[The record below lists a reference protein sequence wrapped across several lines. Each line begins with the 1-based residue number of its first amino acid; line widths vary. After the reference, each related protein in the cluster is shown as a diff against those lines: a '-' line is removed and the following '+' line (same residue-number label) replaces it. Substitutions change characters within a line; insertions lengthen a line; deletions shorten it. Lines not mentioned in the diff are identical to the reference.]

1 MNASISLLSIFFIM
15 HTKEQLLTK
24 KILNWYDL
32 NKRSLPWRKDVSF
45 KKKQYYTLVSE
56 FMLQQTQ
63 VVTVIPYFKRFIKFI
78 PNLNSLA
85 KVKNEKLIK
94 LWEGLGYYSRAR
106 NLKKTAQLI
115 IKNFKG
121 NLPNNFDDLT
131 KLPGIG
137 NYTASAILAIVFNRP
152 YIPLDGNIERVLKR
166 YLYLKKEKEIQK
178 SNLIEKK
185 NIFGKS
191 LRSSDYAQ
199 ALMELGALICKPTNP
214 ICNECPISKNC
225 KSYKKKDFN
234 LICNHIKKLKGK
246 LVLMGVGKSGH
257 IAAKISS
264 TLSSTGTPS
273 FFINPSEASH
283 GDLGAISKNDGIL
296 IISNSG
302 ETDEIVLILSG
313 LMKKTKNILSITGNE
328 ESSIAKKSL
337 VHLEAKVDKEACP
350 NNLAPTTST
359 SFMLMLGDAISIALL
374 KNNRFSPKEFA
385 ENHPGGKLGKRFLLA
400 KDLMIDIKEIPI
412 VKENTSIL
420 EAIKVITQFGLG
432 FCLVKNSKQSINAI
446 FTDGDLRR
454 TLNKKIDIRN
464 LSISKVMT
472 KSFKSIE
479 HNKNAYLAREIMSKN
494 KIYSL
499 VVKKQ
504 KKVIGV
510 IRMHELNESR
520 VF

>member
-1 MNASISLLSIFFIM
+1 M

-85 KVKNEKLIK
+85 KAKNEKLIK
-94 LWEGLGYYSRAR
+94 QWEGLGYYSRAR

-166 YLYLKKEKEIQK
+166 YLYLKKDKEIQK

-185 NIFGKS
+185 TIFGKS

-234 LICNHIKKLKGK
+234 LI
-246 LVLMGVGKSGH
+246 
-257 IAAKISS
+257 
-264 TLSSTGTPS
+264 
-273 FFINPSEASH
+273 
-283 GDLGAISKNDGIL
+283 
-296 IISNSG
+296 
-302 ETDEIVLILSG
+302 
-313 LMKKTKNILSITGNE
+313 KTTKKNIEKYFILKVF
-328 ESSIAKKSL
+328 KKNQSYL
-337 VHLEAKVDKEACP
+337 LIKNTKF
-350 NNLAPTTST
+350 N
-359 SFMLMLGDAISIALL
+359 FL
-374 KNNRFSPKEFA
+374 KNLTIFPMEELIKPKNFNENFNFKMSNMNMNIKIEFK
-385 ENHPGGKLGKRFLLA
+385 NKYNLNKNNYWIDPTKLQNYTLPTFTK
-400 KDLMIDIKEIPI
+400 KI
-412 VKENTSIL
+412 VKFL
-420 EAIKVITQFGLG
+420 ESHK
-432 FCLVKNSKQSINAI
+432 
-446 FTDGDLRR
+446 
-454 TLNKKIDIRN
+454 
-464 LSISKVMT
+464 
-472 KSFKSIE
+472 
-479 HNKNAYLAREIMSKN
+479 
-494 KIYSL
+494 
-499 VVKKQ
+499 
-504 KKVIGV
+504 
-510 IRMHELNESR
+510 
-520 VF
+520 